1 MIVYSN
7 SNTNC
12 FHAVIY
18 GEMTTN
24 TKLITRK
31 PTHPIIYHHT
41 IINITFKKLIIFTKT
56 IILSGQKRTDER
68 LAGQSHCAKFTVV
81 IDTNVDLIELR
92 GEEKKQKK
100 TQKEKKKKKKQKK
113 SKSKSKSKSKEL
125 VKKHAIL
132 RALKKKQNKAKQNQ
146 TKGNEE
152 NRKQKGKR
160 AEI

>member
-1 MIVYSN
+1 MFPRRNIWRNDYKHKINNEKTNSSN
-7 SNTNC
+7 NISS
-12 FHAVIY
+12 HD
-18 GEMTTN
+18 
-24 TKLITRK
+24 
-31 PTHPIIYHHT
+31 HQYH
-41 IINITFKKLIIFTKT
+41 IQKVNNIHKT

-100 TQKEKKKKKKQKK
+100 TQKEKKKKKKKKQRQK
-113 SKSKSKSKSKEL
+113 KSKSKEL